1 MNPHSNSLFL
11 NLPLLRQRFN
21 KARKYYVLDGFV
33 TDHVALIRDT
43 STLYRWLSTFEEDE
57 KRKTAMYL
65 RRINELEP
73 VRKQLG
79 RQAYLD
85 TIKQLQF
92 EIGECWMEMCE
103 LKQGRLEKKVAA
115 NPAYRSKESEIL
127 KSNEY
132 CEAAIEAFIDFTELF
147 RKQPPPTPMFPSA
160 SAAKKEGDSDDD
172 DDDDDS
178 DDGIVA
184 DGDGSAKMTAPERE
198 AARAKSEARRAK
210 RKADKAAK
218 KKDEE
223 FPLEVEADALGVH
236 LRAHFYIARM
246 HGKMLPLPHET
257 GEARVRGLKASLKK

>member
-1 MNPHSNSLFL
+1 
-11 NLPLLRQRFN
+11 
-21 KARKYYVLDGFV
+21 
-33 TDHVALIRDT
+33 
-43 STLYRWLSTFEEDE
+43 
-57 KRKTAMYL
+57 
-65 RRINELEP
+65 
-73 VRKQLG
+73 
-79 RQAYLD
+79 
-85 TIKQLQF
+85 
-92 EIGECWMEMCE
+92 
-103 LKQGRLEKKVAA
+103 
-115 NPAYRSKESEIL
+115 
-127 KSNEY
+127 
-132 CEAAIEAFIDFTELF
+132 
-147 RKQPPPTPMFPSA
+147 MFPSA
-160 SAAKKEGDSDDD
+160 SAAKKEADSDE